1 MPTTY
6 YLCCC
11 CYYTYYHLF
20 HHGYCYSYSVL
31 AMLFVLLLLLLLLL
45 RLLRIAV
52 YNPLSLYDMY
62 SRNRITFL
70 WYESQIV
77 TISCYCWLLQ
87 LIWCACFSM
96 IILHEIVAYA
106 VWTYSFEAPKIVRAW
121 RSLNCS
127 PQIRLTQWY
136 NAFSKPSHEIGLFWP
151 TPQLIWAIGA
161 IWDVIVKPVWPWTWP
176 CGSAK
181 RKASLWEVNQALVPI
196 TSIRQTK
203 ARSEVTHWQSTNPR
217 TTPGLSVCFR
227 FGLDMFHYLGC
238 FWCIT
243 LCKSLALWQLVKP
256 SKSLWIQNNMMYCHI
271 YVVYVFLFDYLE
283 AWKSTYARSVRLKDN
298 TVGCRLDLR
307 QNYSIVVYWLNW
319 MLYFIVCLIYNH
331 TFTLYTILL
340 KWFIFFQCF
349 IL

>member
-1 MPTTY
+1 MIWITDRNN
-6 YLCCC
+6 
-11 CYYTYYHLF
+11 F
-20 HHGYCYSYSVL
+20 
-31 AMLFVLLLLLLLLL
+31 LLLLV
-45 RLLRIAV
+45 IAV
-52 YNPLSLYDMY
+52 DMMCLFLNDNTTWNCGIRCLNLFLW
-62 SRNRITFL
+62 SPENSESMKIAELLATDKTNTMIQCFFQTKSWNWTFL
-70 WYESQIV
+70 ANPAIDMSYRRYMRCHCQ
-77 TISCYCWLLQ
+77 T
-87 LIWCACFSM
+87 
-96 IILHEIVAYA
+96 
-106 VWTYSFEAPKIVRAW
+106 
-121 RSLNCS
+121 
-127 PQIRLTQWY
+127 RLTM
-136 NAFSKPSHEIGLFWP
+136 G
-151 TPQLIWAIGA
+151 
-161 IWDVIVKPVWPWTWP
+161 TWP

-243 LCKSLALWQLVKP
+243 RCKSLALWQLVKP